1 MFSSGIPYAEKAIR
15 TVLVYLALLV
25 LLRLVGKR
33 GLAQLN
39 TFDLVVMMLLSNV
52 VQNAVIGNDN
62 SLVGGLFGAA
72 VLLFT
77 DAVLVRQAARWGW
90 FSRLTEGTATVLV
103 RDGRYDERTLRRQ
116 GVSPGALDVAVS
128 VQGGDGIAEAE
139 LVVLEPGGRLL
150 VHLRPGDQVA
160 DKDDVAA
167 LRALLTSIDRRL
179 AGG

>member
-1 MFSSGIPYAEKAIR
+1 MTARYRNRTAITRRRSGGRPIGRTGPRLHRVWHDMFSSGIPYAEKAIR

-90 FSRLTEGTATVLV
+90 SS
-103 RDGRYDERTLRRQ
+103 GRRCCCSPTRCWSARPPA
-116 GVSPGALDVAVS
+116 GAGSPG
-128 VQGGDGIAEAE
+128 
-139 LVVLEPGGRLL
+139 
-150 VHLRPGDQVA
+150 
-160 DKDDVAA
+160 
-167 LRALLTSIDRRL
+167 
-179 AGG
+179 